1 MFDVRSAIIGR
12 IFLVLGLVLLFPV
25 AIALQI
31 VRIQWFEGN
40 NLKALW
46 NAQTLDY
53 IAVQAQRGNILD
65 SEGRVLATNSIT
77 YTAAIDPLVPGITRE
92 QIDLVCNT
100 LARHTG
106 QSATHYQR
114 LIHNAPRGSRYIV
127 LGRNLSGDAHEAL
140 RVLSVRG
147 LILEEQ
153 YRRRYN
159 FESLASHVVGHVNH
173 EFTGVMGLESYYN
186 RVLSG
191 KDGQQQVRKDRNNR
205 IYAYVGAPRKRPEQ
219 GHTLQTTIN
228 AQIQAIVEEEL
239 RSGVERSRAGQGTA
253 IVINPKTGAIVAMAN
268 YPDFNPNNP
277 GRSDDENRRN
287 FAVSDMIEPGSTF
300 KLVTA
305 VAAIEQ
311 KVVHLDEIFETPE
324 NGRRLIHGQWMRDH
338 DPLGTLN
345 FRQVIEKS
353 SNIATAEV
361 AMRLK
366 PDTFY
371 QYARN
376 LGFGTATSIDLPNE
390 ENGRLRKPFEWSLVT
405 LPWMSVGY
413 EVQVTPLQMA
423 MAYAALANGGNL
435 MRPYVVEKIIDEN
448 GRTVRETRPHILRQA
463 IHPKTIETLMPVFE
477 GVISDSGTAQYAS
490 IAGIPIAG
498 KTGTAQKYIDGRYRT
513 RYRASFVGFYPTDD
527 PRYVCLILLDEPKTS
542 IYGGYVAGPVFRN
555 ISRRI
560 IGLDNELHRSVN
572 RDQDPVYW
580 TEVPSV
586 KGLTLAE
593 AAILLKNRNIPF
605 TTDGRGARVT
615 GQEPAPGTRIEN
627 GDKVVVALEISEPGE
642 SVNKETHS
650 LIPDVRGMA
659 MRQAVQLLH
668 ENGYQVQRTGS
679 GTVYAQF
686 PEAGAVMQKG
696 RPVTIRGRA
705 RPMETLSSAGR

>member
-1 MFDVRSAIIGR
+1 MFNERSAFIGR
-12 IFLVLGLVLLFPV
+12 IFLVLGLVIMLPA

-31 VRIQWFEGN
+31 IRIQWMEGS

-46 NAQTLDY
+46 NAQTLDF
-53 IAVQAQRGNILD
+53 IPVQARRGNILD
-65 SEGRVLATNSIT
+65 SEGRVLATNTIT
-77 YTAAIDPLVPGITRE
+77 YTVAVDPLVPGITRE
-92 QIDLVCNT
+92 QIDQICNI

-106 QSATHYQR
+106 HTATHYLR

-127 LGRNLSGDAHEAL
+127 LDRNLNGESQEIL
-140 RVLSVRG
+140 RKLDIRG

-159 FESLASHVVGHVNH
+159 FESLASHILGHINH
-173 EFTGVMGLESYYN
+173 QNTGVMGLESYYDSI
-186 RVLSG
+186 LSG
-191 KDGQQQVRKDRNNR
+191 RDGQQQVRKDRNNR
-205 IYAYVGAPRKRPEQ
+205 IYAYVGAPRKRPQQ
-219 GHTLQTTIN
+219 GHSLKTTIN
-228 AQIQAIVEEEL
+228 SQIQAIVEEEL
-239 RSGVERSRAGQGTA
+239 RSGAERSRSIQGTA
-253 IVINPKTGAIVAMAN
+253 IVINPKTGAVIAMAN
-268 YPDFNPNNP
+268 YPDFNPNTP
-277 GRSDDENRRN
+277 GRDNRENRRN
-287 FAVSDMIEPGSTF
+287 YAVSDMIEPGSTF

-305 VAAIEQ
+305 VAALEQ
-311 KVVHLDEIFETPE
+311 KVVSLDEVFVTPE
-324 NGRRLIHGQWMRDH
+324 NGRQLIHGQWMRDH

-390 ENGRLRKPFEWSLVT
+390 ENGRLRKPYEWSLVT

-423 MAYAALANGGNL
+423 MAYASLANGGKL
-435 MRPYVVEKIIDEN
+435 MRPYIVEKVIDEA
-448 GRTVRETRPHILRQA
+448 GRIVNETRPHVLRQA
-463 IHPKTIETLMPVFE
+463 IHPRTIETLMPVFE

-490 IAGIPIAG
+490 ISGISIAG

-527 PRYVCLILLDEPKTS
+527 PKYVCLILLDEPKTS

-560 IGLDNELHRSVN
+560 IGLDHDLHRSIN
-572 RDQDPVYW
+572 MDSEPVYW

-586 KGLTLAE
+586 KGMTLAE
-593 AAILLKNRNIPF
+593 ASIQLGNRNLDF
-605 TTDGRGARVT
+605 TKTGNGSRVT
-615 GQEPAPGTRIEN
+615 SQHP
-627 GDKVVVALEISEPGE
+627 EPGVRIDIGEKITLAFETAE
-642 SVNKETHS
+642 SGMSDNEGRHTI
-650 LIPDVRGMA
+650 IPDVRGMS
-659 MRQAVQLLH
+659 MRQAIQLLR
-668 ENGYQVQRTGS
+668 ENGLDVQRTGS
-679 GTVYAQF
+679 GTVHAQF
-686 PEAGAVMQKG
+686 PAAGETMQKG

-705 RPMETLSSAGR
+705 RSLESLISAGR

>member
-1 MFDVRSAIIGR
+1 M
-12 IFLVLGLVLLFPV
+12 LGLVLLLPV

-31 VRIQWFEGN
+31 VRVQWFEGS

-53 IAVQAQRGNILD
+53 IPVQAQRGNILD

-100 LARHTG
+100 LARHTA

-114 LIHNAPRGSRYIV
+114 LIHNAQRGSRYIV
-127 LGRNLSGDAHEAL
+127 LGRNLNGDAHEAL
-140 RVLSVRG
+140 RLLSVRG

-173 EFTGVMGLESYYN
+173 EFTGIMGLESYYN
-186 RVLSG
+186 GVLSG

-239 RSGVERSRAGQGTA
+239 RAGIERSRAVKGTA

-277 GRSDDENRRN
+277 GSDAAENRRN
-287 FAVSDMIEPGSTF
+287 NAVSDMIEPGSTF

-311 KVVHLDEIFETPE
+311 KVVALDEIFETPE
-324 NGRRLIHGQWMRDH
+324 NGRQLIHGQWMRDH

-376 LGFGTATSIDLPNE
+376 LGFGTATSIDLPSE

-423 MAYAALANGGNL
+423 MAYAALANGGDL
-435 MRPYVVEKIIDEN
+435 MRPYIVEKIIDEN
-448 GRTVRETRPHILRQA
+448 GRTVKETRPHVLRQA

-560 IGLDNELHRSVN
+560 IGLDHELHRSIN
-572 RDQDPVYW
+572 RDQEPVYW
-580 TEVPSV
+580 TEVPSL

-593 AAILLKNRNIPF
+593 ATVMLENRNIDF
-605 TTDGRGARVT
+605 DIDGRGTRVT
-615 GQEPAPGTRIEN
+615 RQEPDPGTRIEN
-627 GDKVVVALEISEPGE
+627 GDKVVVALEITEPGE
-642 SVNKETHS
+642 SLNTETHS
-650 LIPDVRGMA
+650 LIPDVRGMS
-659 MRQAVQLLH
+659 MRQAIQLLH

-686 PEAGAVMQKG
+686 PLAGEVMQKG

-705 RPMETLSSAGR
+705 RPMETLLSAGR

>member
-1 MFDVRSAIIGR
+1 MFDARSAIIGR
-12 IFLVLGLVLLFPV
+12 IFLVLGLVLLLPV

-31 VRIQWFEGN
+31 VRIQWLEGS

-46 NAQTLDY
+46 NAQTLDF
-53 IAVQAQRGNILD
+53 IPVQAQRGNILD

-100 LARHTG
+100 LARHTD
-106 QSATHYQR
+106 QTATHYQR

-127 LGRNLSGDAHEAL
+127 LGRNLNGNTHEAL
-140 RVLSVRG
+140 RELSIRG

-173 EFTGVMGLESYYN
+173 DFTGVMGLESYYN
-186 RVLSG
+186 RILSG

-205 IYAYVGAPRKRPEQ
+205 IHAYVGAPRKRPEQ
-219 GHTLQTTIN
+219 GHSLQTTIN

-277 GRSDDENRRN
+277 GRSADENRRN

-305 VAAIEQ
+305 IAAIEQ
-311 KVVHLDEIFETPE
+311 KVVHLDEIFETPA
-324 NGRRLIHGQWMRDH
+324 NGRLLIHGQWMRDH

-435 MRPYVVEKIIDEN
+435 MRPYIVEKIIDEN
-448 GRTVRETRPHILRQA
+448 GRTVDQTKPHILRQA
-463 IHPKTIETLMPVFE
+463 INPKTIQTLMPVFE

-490 IAGIPIAG
+490 ISGIPIAG

-513 RYRASFVGFYPTDD
+513 RYRASFVGFYPTND
-527 PRYVCLILLDEPKTS
+527 PRYVVLILLDEPKTS

-560 IGLDNELHRSVN
+560 IGLDHELHRSIN
-572 RDQDPVYW
+572 RDQEPVFW
-580 TEVPSV
+580 SEAPSL
-586 KGLTLAE
+586 KGLSLAE
-593 AAILLKNRNIPF
+593 ASVILKNRNIDF
-605 TTDGRGARVT
+605 TVRGRGPRVT

-627 GDKVVVALEISEPGE
+627 GDRLVLALDITEPGE
-642 SVNKETHS
+642 SVNTETHS
-650 LIPDVRGMA
+650 LIPDVRGMS
-659 MRQAVQLLH
+659 MRLAVQLLH

-696 RPVTIRGRA
+696 RPVTVRGRA
-705 RPMETLSSAGR
+705 RPMETLLSAGR